1 MPGTGLYRVPMVIHL
16 TSVTTLGEMFWYR
29 ITWSCVH
36 RHPFT
41 GGETEAQRLQI
52 TLIFNSPS
60 GPSVSP
66 VSVKAGPLSVI
77 FVLVLSHFSRV

>member
-1 MPGTGLYRVPMVIHL
+1 MPGTGLRHVPMVIHL
-16 TSVTTLGEMFWYR
+16 TSVTTLGEMFCYR

-60 GPSVSP
+60 GPPITP